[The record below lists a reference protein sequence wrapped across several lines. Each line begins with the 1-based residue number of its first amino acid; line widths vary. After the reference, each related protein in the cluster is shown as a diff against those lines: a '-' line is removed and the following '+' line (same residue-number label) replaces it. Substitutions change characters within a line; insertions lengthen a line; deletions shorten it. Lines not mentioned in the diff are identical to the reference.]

1 MRVIGIRTHSKVERW
16 RVEFSKQ
23 MKAGDYRRENYFTNQ
38 LGANQSSGESA
49 VLPHRRC
56 VLFFSFSVRMWKSSA
71 VYLWSKS

>member
-1 MRVIGIRTHSKVERW
+1 MRVIGIRTHSKVESW
-16 RVEFSKQ
+16 RGEFSKQ

-49 VLPHRRC
+49 VLSHRRC